1 MAPQRTLDMDYVQ
14 SQFPALANGWTFFDN
29 AGGSQILTKA
39 LDRINSFLLDRNV
52 QIGGSYEV
60 SQKAAEALMDARKAA
75 AQWVNASRP
84 EEIIFGPSTTVLL
97 QNLARAMRSQFQP
110 GDEIVVTIGDHES
123 NIGPWVALE
132 EFGIN
137 LRFWEPDV
145 TTGRLTLD
153 GLKAVMSDKTKLVCV
168 THVSNIIG
176 EINPIREFA
185 DYAHANGAK
194 ICIDA
199 VAYAPHRAVD
209 VQAFDADYYV
219 FSLYK
224 TYGPHGALM
233 FGKYDLLLELDTLY
247 HYFYG
252 KDKVPGKLEPGNPS
266 YEMAYSVCGIVEYLV
281 ELGEKAMGDKSG
293 TGSTRDKIVAAYDAI
308 THQENDLTERLLR
321 YLRGRNDCVIIGQ
334 DDNRDGTR
342 IPTIAFRFD
351 NRNAEDICKAID
363 AENIAI
369 RFGDFHSRR
378 LVEYM
383 GLSDN
388 AGVVRVSM
396 VHYNTIDQVDRLTAA
411 FDRLL
416 ATTNQ

>member
-123 NIGPWVALE
+123 NIGPWVALA

-185 DYAHANGAK
+185 DYAHAKGAK
-194 ICIDA
+194 ICVDA
-199 VAYAPHRAVD
+199 VAYAPHRAID
-209 VQAFDADYYV
+209 VKGFDADYYV

-233 FGKYDLLLELDTLY
+233 YGKYDLLLELDTLY

-281 ELGEKAMGDKSG
+281 ELGEKAGA
-293 TGSTRDKIVAAYDAI
+293 TGSTRDKIIAAYDAI
-308 THQENDLTERLLR
+308 TNQENDLTERLLR

-363 AENIAI
+363 KENIAI

>member
-1 MAPQRTLDMDYVQ
+1 MAKQHILDMDFVQ
-14 SQFPALANGWTFFDN
+14 SQFPALKNGWTFFDN
-29 AGGSQILTKA
+29 AGGSQILSKA
-39 LDRINSFLLDRNV
+39 VDRINSFLFERNV

-60 SQKAAEALMDARKAA
+60 SQKAAEALLDARKAGE
-75 AQWVNASRP
+75 QLVNANRP
-84 EEIIFGPSTTVLL
+84 EEILFGASTTVLV
-97 QNLARAMRSQFQP
+97 QNLARAMRSQFKP

-132 EFGIN
+132 EFGVNI
-137 LRFWEPDV
+137 RWWEPDV
-145 TTGRLTLD
+145 KTGRLNLD
-153 GLKAVMSDKTKLVCV
+153 GLKAVMSDRTKLVCV

-185 DYAHANGAK
+185 DYAHAQGAK
-194 ICIDA
+194 ICVDA
-199 VAYAPHRAVD
+199 VAYAPHRAID

-224 TYGPHGALM
+224 TYGPHGAMM

-266 YEMAYSVCGIVEYLV
+266 YEMAYSVCGIVDYLT
-281 ELGEKAMGDKSG
+281 ELGERAGA
-293 TGSTRDKIVAAYDAI
+293 TGSVRDKIVAAYDAI
-308 THQENDLTERLLR
+308 THQENALTDRLLT

-351 NRNAEDICKAID
+351 NRNAEDVCKTID
-363 AENIAI
+363 QEKIAI

-396 VHYNTIDQVDRLTAA
+396 VHYNTIEQVDRLTDA

-416 ATTNQ
+416 VTQAN

>member
-1 MAPQRTLDMDYVQ
+1 MADQRTLDMDYVH

-29 AGGSQILTKA
+29 AGGSQILSKA
-39 LDRINSFLLDRNV
+39 LDRINAFLIERNV

-60 SQKAAEALMDARKAA
+60 SQKAAEALLDARKSA
-75 AQWVNASRP
+75 AQLVNASRP
-84 EEIIFGPSTTVLL
+84 EEIIFGASTTVLL
-97 QNLARAMRSQFQP
+97 QNLARAMRSQFKP

-132 EFGIN
+132 EFGVN

-145 TTGRLTLD
+145 KTGRLTLD
-153 GLKAVMSDKTKLVCV
+153 GLKAAMSDRTKLVCV

-185 DYAHANGAK
+185 DYAHKNGAK

-224 TYGPHGALM
+224 TYGPHGAM
-233 FGKYDLLLELDTLY
+233 MYGKYDLLLELDTLY

-252 KDKVPGKLEPGNPS
+252 KDKVPGKLEAGNPS
-266 YEMAYSVCGIVEYLV
+266 YEMAYSVCGIVDYLTELV
-281 ELGEKAMGDKSG
+281 ERAGG
-293 TGSTRDKIVAAYDAI
+293 TGTVRDKIVAAYDAI
-308 THQENDLTERLLR
+308 AAQENALTERLLT
-321 YLRGRNDCVIIGQ
+321 YLRGRNDCVIVGQ

-351 NRNAEDICKAID
+351 GRNAEDVCKIID
-363 AENIAI
+363 REKIAI

-388 AGVVRVSM
+388 AGVLRVSM
-396 VHYNTIDQVDRLTAA
+396 VHYNTIEQVDRLTAA

-416 ATTNQ
+416 DATDQ